1 MPDYGGMTVNERLV
15 ISGQIEAW
23 DAAVAVANR
32 TGMNAILIATEMT
45 ERQAQETVAA
55 VLANHTDALGLH
67 VPVRR
72 A

>member
-45 ERQAQETVAA
+45 ERQALETVAA
-55 VLANHTDALGLH
+55 VLANPARYGH
-67 VPVRR
+67 PVRS
-72 A
+72 